1 MAIRVSGLAS
11 GMDTESIVTQLVSAY
26 NVKKNKYVKA
36 QTKLSWKQD
45 AWKTL
50 NKKVKSL
57 YSNMTS
63 LKYSSAYK
71 TKMASVSDTTKASV
85 SAEGTAV
92 NGSYSLKINQVAK
105 SGYLTGGQL
114 AASTTRATKLSELL
128 GDDSFAGGKIEVT
141 SAGKTSTIE
150 VTADTTVSNFVSK
163 LNDAGVKAS
172 YDATNQ
178 RIYVAASST
187 GAANDF
193 SLSGVD
199 DNGST
204 ALNADL
210 QNSKDAISAA
220 NNSITQ
226 SRSKISGYTTKVNYA
241 SSYETM
247 MNAYKGLDNAG
258 EIRDLDELA
267 AMSKADLS
275 KTYELDDDG
284 NFKRDSEG
292 KLIVADD
299 TVADDKKATG
309 TDRLNALAA
318 KAGLVEKKD
327 ENAGEDVKQVTIA
340 EFAAAKAAVD
350 KYDAQAADDTLT
362 ADEKADMN
370 DFITS
375 VQHAYKGAADS
386 EYASIEELTNAY
398 NDKITKEQDSITAQ
412 NKIISD
418 NKAVLEKYALLDNG
432 EDQAALEARISYAVK
447 QLANAADKTQYNTDA
462 TRIDGQDAEIYVNNA
477 KYTSSSNSFSI
488 NGLKIEALASTE
500 GSEINVTVKNDV
512 DGVYKKIKDFLK
524 EYNSLINEMTS
535 LYNADSAKGYEP
547 LTTEEKDAMTDS
559 EVEEWEK
566 KVKSALLRRDDSL
579 GNLLNSMTS
588 AMYKGYTVNG
598 KSYSLSSFGISTL
611 GYLNADENEENA
623 YHIDGD
629 ADDSAVSSKTNK
641 LKQMLQE
648 DPDTVTA
655 FMQQLVTGVYNEID
669 TKMRSNSLSSAM
681 TVYNDKQM
689 AKEYSNYTTTIK
701 KWEDK
706 ITSMEDFYYKKFA
719 AMETALAKLQQ
730 STSSLSALLGS

>member
-1 MAIRVSGLAS
+1 
-11 GMDTESIVTQLVSAY
+11 
-26 NVKKNKYVKA
+26 
-36 QTKLSWKQD
+36 
-45 AWKTL
+45 
-50 NKKVKSL
+50 
-57 YSNMTS
+57 
-63 LKYSSAYK
+63 
-71 TKMASVSDTTKASV
+71 
-85 SAEGTAV
+85 
-92 NGSYSLKINQVAK
+92 
-105 SGYLTGGQL
+105 
-114 AASTTRATKLSELL
+114 
-128 GDDSFAGGKIEVT
+128 
-141 SAGKTSTIE
+141 
-150 VTADTTVSNFVSK
+150 
-163 LNDAGVKAS
+163 
-172 YDATNQ
+172 
-178 RIYVAASST
+178 
-187 GAANDF
+187 
-193 SLSGVD
+193 
-199 DNGST
+199 
-204 ALNADL
+204 
-210 QNSKDAISAA
+210 
-220 NNSITQ
+220 
-226 SRSKISGYTTKVNYA
+226 
-241 SSYETM
+241 

-267 AMSKADLS
+267 AMSKADSS

-412 NKIISD
+412 NQIISD

-432 EDQAALEARISYAVK
+432 EDQAALEARISYAVE

-462 TRIDGQDAEIYVNNA
+462 TRVDGQDAEIYVNNA

-566 KVKSALLRRDDSL
+566 KVKSALLRRDDTL
-579 GNLLNSMTS
+579 GTLLNSMTN

-641 LKQMLQE
+641 LKQMIEE

-706 ITSMEDFYYKKFA
+706 ITSMEDSYYKKFA

-730 STSSLSALLGS
+730 STSSLSGLLGS

>member
-1 MAIRVSGLAS
+1 M
-11 GMDTESIVTQLVSAY
+11 
-26 NVKKNKYVKA
+26 
-36 QTKLSWKQD
+36 
-45 AWKTL
+45 
-50 NKKVKSL
+50 
-57 YSNMTS
+57 
-63 LKYSSAYK
+63 
-71 TKMASVSDTTKASV
+71 
-85 SAEGTAV
+85 
-92 NGSYSLKINQVAK
+92 AK

-114 AASTTRATKLSELL
+114 ASSTTGVTKLSELL
-128 GDDSFAGGKIEVT
+128 GDDSFSGGKIEVT

-163 LNDAGVKAS
+163 LNKAGVKAS

-178 RIYVAASST
+178 RIYVAASGT

-193 SLSGVD
+193 SLSGID
-199 DNGST
+199 SNGSD
-204 ALNADL
+204 ALKALGLSVASKSNTERYQAWAAYDGQDIAQILTDL

-226 SRSKISGYTTKVNYA
+226 SRSKIPGYTTKVNYA

-247 MNAYKGLDNAG
+247 MNAYKGLDDAG

-267 AMSKADLS
+267 SMSKAKLAKS
-275 KTYELDDDG
+275 YVLDDDG
-284 NFKRDSEG
+284 NFKRDNDG
-292 KLIVADD
+292 NLIEADN
-299 TVADDKKATG
+299 TVADDKKTTG
-309 TDRLNALAA
+309 TDRLNALAE

-340 EFAAAKAAVD
+340 EFASAKKAVD
-350 KYDAQAADDTLT
+350 KFDAQAADDTLT
-362 ADEKADMN
+362 DEEKADMN
-370 DFITS
+370 DFITT
-375 VQHAYKGAADS
+375 VQHAYKGTADS

-398 NDKITKEQDSITAQ
+398 NDKITEEQDNIAAQ

-432 EDQAALEARISYAVK
+432 EDQAALEARISYAVN
-447 QLANAADKTQYNTDA
+447 QLSNATDKTQYNTDA
-462 TRIDGQDAEIYVNNA
+462 TRVDGQDAEIYVNNA
-477 KYTSSSNSFSI
+477 KYTSASNSFSI

-500 GSEINVTVKNDV
+500 GSELNVTVKNDV
-512 DGVYKKIKDFLK
+512 DGVYNKIKDFLK

-566 KVKSALLRRDDSL
+566 KVKSALLRRDDTL
-579 GNLLNSMTS
+579 GTLLNSMTN

-598 KSYSLSSFGISTL
+598 KNYSLSSFGISTL

-641 LKQMLQE
+641 LKQMIEE

-706 ITSMEDFYYKKFA
+706 ITSMEDSYYKKFA

-730 STSSLSALLGS
+730 STSSLSGLLGS

>member
-26 NVKKNKYVKA
+26 NVKKNTYVKA

-178 RIYVAASST
+178 RIYVAASGT

-204 ALNADL
+204 ALKALGLRVASKSNTENYKSWAAYDGQDIAQILADL

-340 EFAAAKAAVD
+340 EF
-350 KYDAQAADDTLT
+350 
-362 ADEKADMN
+362 
-370 DFITS
+370 
-375 VQHAYKGAADS
+375 QHAYKGAADS

-412 NKIISD
+412 NQIISD

-706 ITSMEDFYYKKFA
+706 ITSMEDSYYKKFA

-730 STSSLSALLGS
+730 STSSLSGLLGS